1 MKRYSFPLLLMLTMA
16 LSACEDDFLTLSPI
30 SSASADKYYQT
41 PADFQTAIVGAYST
55 LQTGGMYGNWFLF
68 SEERSDN
75 TEQEDYA
82 GTTQVYGDFDTF
94 TLVSTNSF
102 ISDAWNAHYR
112 LINQCNTVIEKIA
125 AINFSDANQK
135 EQLIGEAKFLR
146 ALAYFNLV
154 RVYGGVPL
162 VTKVISGTEA
172 YQINRSEIADIYTQ
186 IVSDLTDAGTKL
198 PATYTGTAIGR
209 ATKGAAAS
217 LLGKVY
223 LTQKQYP
230 QAAQALKSVIDAG
243 TYNLLPAYASVFLD
257 ANAHNKESIF
267 EIAYKANSQGEGST
281 FATNFSP
288 KRGALYITGQGS
300 GQGYNRPTQGVI
312 AAYESGDLRK
322 GVSLSETWT
331 DGKQVYADPYV
342 KKQFMTTLST
352 AYDGDANWILLRY
365 ADVLLMYAE
374 ALNEQGQTD
383 QALTYL
389 NQTRTRAGLTG
400 LTSLTQADARLAL
413 EQERRVELAFE
424 GHRWFDLV
432 RTGRALTVMKATG
445 KTLSERDLL
454 FPIPQQQ
461 IDINPLLKQNTD
473 Y

>member
-1 MKRYSFPLLLMLTMA
+1 MKRFSSGLLLILA
-16 LSACEDDFLTLSPI
+16 LASSACQDDFLALSPI
-30 SSASADKYYQT
+30 SSANVDKFYQT
-41 PADFQTAIVGAYST
+41 PADFQTAILGAYST

-94 TLVSTNSF
+94 TLLSTNSF

-112 LINQCNTVIEKIA
+112 LINQCNTVLSRIPSVS
-125 AINFSDANQK
+125 FSDATQK
-135 EQLIGEAKFLR
+135 DQLIGEAKFLR

-154 RVYGGVPL
+154 RVYGDGPL
-162 VTKVISGTEA
+162 VTTAISGADA
-172 YQINRSEIADIYTQ
+172 YQVNRSPVADIYTQ
-186 IVSDLTDAGTKL
+186 IGADLTDASAKL
-198 PATYTGTAIGR
+198 PVSYTGASIGR
-209 ATKGAAAS
+209 ATKGAAAT

-223 LTQKQYP
+223 LTQKQYDK
-230 QAAQALKSVIDAG
+230 AAQTLKTVIDAG
-243 TYNLLPAYASVFLD
+243 TYSLLPTYASVFLD
-257 ANAHNKESIF
+257 ANAQNKESIF
-267 EIAYKANSQGEGST
+267 EVAYKASSQGEGSNY
-281 FATNFSP
+281 ATNFSP
-288 KRGALYITGQGS
+288 KRGAVYVTGQGS
-300 GQGYNRPTQGVI
+300 GQGYNRPTQNMI

-322 GVSLSETWT
+322 SVSLSETWT
-331 DGKQVYADPYV
+331 DGKQVYNDPYV
-342 KKQFMTTLST
+342 KKQFITPLAT
-352 AYDGDANWILLRY
+352 AYDGDGNWIVLRY

-374 ALNEQGQTD
+374 ALNEQGQTS
-383 QALTYL
+383 QALPFL
-389 NQTRTRAGLTG
+389 NQVRTRAGLTERTG
-400 LTSLTQADARLAL
+400 LSQADARLAL

-445 KTLSERDLL
+445 KTVSERDLL

-461 IDINPLLKQNTD
+461 IDINPLLKQNTG